1 MSPIT
6 QQGFIPSAD
15 LNVTL
20 SASTTPKITN
30 LELTDANTEYSHA
43 LTTNLKQCIIKARGF
58 AKLQISFTSGDSGT
72 KFLTIPN
79 GTSLSLND
87 LDFTGKT
94 LYLQS
99 DTSSV
104 IVEILELY

>member
-20 SASTTPKITN
+20 AASTTPKITN
-30 LELTDANTEYSHA
+30 LLLTNSDTEYSHA
-43 LTTNLKQCIIKARGF
+43 LTTNLKQCIIRSRQF
-58 AKLQISFTSGDSGT
+58 AKLQVCFVSAESGS
-72 KFLTIPN
+72 KYITIPK

-104 IVEILELY
+104 TVEILELY

>member
-1 MSPIT
+1 MSPNA
-6 QQGFIPSAD
+6 QQGFIPSSVSVTVAASQNAKVT
-15 LNVTL
+15 NVTL
-20 SASTTPKITN
+20 T
-30 LELTDANTEYSHA
+30 LQNTEYSHP
-43 LTTNLKQCIIKARGF
+43 LTSNLKQCIIKARGF

-87 LDFTGKT
+87 LDFTSKT

-104 IVEILELY
+104 VVEILELY